1 MTAKTLKFNNIR
13 VNKREFQKS
22 EKPID
27 LMSVNV
33 DQIVISDKFK
43 HNNEGF
49 KYFIG
54 YQEGEIVKPLC
65 IILPQ
70 MSGYI
75 KYFENGGKNM
85 SFLIKDDEVWE
96 KYESIWDVIKNK
108 LNIKFHSEPIYEQK
122 YLKAKVR
129 EFDSVMKT
137 NFLGNDTPK
146 ENMHYTCIASIT
158 IDSVMRMDK
167 KNHPQFYLEE
177 LKYRI
182 KKKQMSRFINTEL
195 KSESES
201 DSESNSDTELMAK
214 LESDSDSE

>member
-1 MTAKTLKFNNIR
+1 MIEKTRKFDNVM
-13 VNKREFQKS
+13 VNKKEFQKF
-22 EKPID
+22 KQPTD
-27 LMSVNV
+27 LMSINV

-43 HNNEGF
+43 HSEEGF

-96 KYESIWDVIKNK
+96 KYEQIWDVIKNK
-108 LNIKFHSEPIYEQK
+108 LSIKFYSKPIYDQK

-129 EFDSVMKT
+129 ELDGVIKT
-137 NFLGNDTPK
+137 NFWGNDTPN
-146 ENMHYTCIASIT
+146 ENMRYTCIACITTGSI
-158 IDSVMRMDK
+158 MRMDK
-167 KNHPQFYLEE
+167 KAI
-177 LKYRI
+177 RRSI
-182 KKKQMSRFINTEL
+182 
-195 KSESES
+195 
-201 DSESNSDTELMAK
+201 
-214 LESDSDSE
+214 